1 MVVENNL
8 AQILAEMGDQAA
20 VVLEEQMIKELD
32 LQLKAHNLAIA
43 ELMVLDLMEVLVL
56 VHLIIILVV
65 AVELVL
71 LDKLQMLQVL
81 IFLEMVEQEKI
92 ILLFLEQL

>member
-43 ELMVLDLMEVLVL
+43 ELMVLVMRAGLVQH
-56 VHLIIILVV
+56 HLIIILVV